1 MASLY
6 LLIPIAI
13 MLVCVA
19 VAIFIW
25 AVKSDQF
32 EDLDRQGSEILF
44 DEETK
49 ASVKDKK
56 MNIDFV
62 AAFFCGLNGSWPLHR
77 YVRWDL
83 CSNFHECV
91 Y

>member
-32 EDLDRQGSEILF
+32 EDLDRQGTEILF
-44 DEETK
+44 DEQPPINKE
-49 ASVKDKK
+49 DK
-56 MNIDFV
+56 
-62 AAFFCGLNGSWPLHR
+62 
-77 YVRWDL
+77 
-83 CSNFHECV
+83 
-91 Y
+91 